1 MQIMFLFMAFLAG
14 ACLSVQAVINANLA
28 AFLGAKPIM
37 AAFISFTIGSLALL
51 IVAIILGEFSFADIK
66 SLKSIEIYKLIG
78 GLLGAFAVFSTTF
91 IAPKIGLILMFMMI
105 IFAQL
110 LSSFLIDSFGLLG
123 LSKKEISLSKIVGL
137 GLFIVG
143 LFIYTLGDNLFKSN
157 Q

>member
-1 MQIMFLFMAFLAG
+1 MQILFLFMAFLAG

-28 AFLGAKPIM
+28 TFLGGKSIM

-51 IVAIILGEFSFADIK
+51 IVAKALGEFSFADIK
-66 SLKSIEIYKLIG
+66 SLKNIETYKLIG

-110 LSSFLIDSFGLLG
+110 FTSFLIDSFGFLG
-123 LSKKEISLSKIVGL
+123 LSKKEISLSKIIGL
-137 GLFIVG
+137 VLFIVG
-143 LFIYTLGDNLFKSN
+143 LLIYLFGENLLKFSK
-157 Q
+157 